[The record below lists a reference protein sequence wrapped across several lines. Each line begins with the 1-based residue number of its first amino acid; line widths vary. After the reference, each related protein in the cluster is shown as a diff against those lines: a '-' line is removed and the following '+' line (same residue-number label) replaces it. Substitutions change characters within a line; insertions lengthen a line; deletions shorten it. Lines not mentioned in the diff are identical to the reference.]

1 MLVLISHAAGFA
13 SLLMASAYDL
23 KNGEVPDYVSILGI
37 VAGLLLHAGASI
49 QMGSVEPFLWSLG
62 IGLCFSI
69 MGWTAYFLGGWG
81 GADALALG
89 VLGFTAPYGLSGI
102 SSGYS
107 IDMLIN
113 LLIAGLIITLLWS
126 VYLASRKP
134 EKVLNATLEN
144 IKEDKIRLPAE
155 IALSLGIAYFA
166 ASVGLNGRMYA
177 VFFVTMLILIRFM
190 RAIESEVFEV
200 EKDLEDVQAGEIVDT
215 EALDGR
221 IRGIEEEELEDL
233 RADDEVETVKVKS
246 GIRFVPVFPVAL
258 LLTDFTSLGVGF
270 LVSFFALGL

>member
-1 MLVLISHAAGFA
+1 MLVLLSHAAGFA
-13 SLLMASAYDL
+13 SLLAASAYDL
-23 KNGEVPDYVSILGI
+23 KNGEVPDYVSLIGI
-37 VAGLLLHAGASI
+37 AAGLLLHGAASVQAGSI
-49 QMGSVEPFLWSLG
+49 QPFLWSLG
-62 IGLCFSI
+62 IGLGFLI
-69 MGWTAYFLGGWG
+69 MGWTAYLLGGWG

-113 LLIAGLIITLLWS
+113 LLIAGLIITLIWS
-126 VYLASRKP
+126 FYLAARKP
-134 EKVLNATLEN
+134 EKVVKATIEN
-144 IKEDKIRLPAE
+144 MKEDKIRLPAE
-155 IALSLGIAYFA
+155 IVLSLGIAYFA
-166 ASVGLNGRMYA
+166 ASVGLNGEMYA
-177 VFFVTMLILIRFM
+177 IFFVTMLILIRFM

-200 EKDLEDVQAGEIVDT
+200 EKPVKDVEVGEIVDT

-221 IRGIEEEELEDL
+221 IRGIEEDELEDL
-233 RADDEVETVKVKS
+233 RSDEDVDTVKVKS

-258 LLTDFTSLGVGF
+258 ILTDFTSLGVGF